1 MLIFLLTLFACN
13 KNEKNIALQNLPE
26 AEGVA
31 LYFYQ
36 TRFAHIPDSL
46 DFAYP
51 GARFYTSNDIR
62 LFYRRRLFK
71 PAWTSNLLP
80 TTTADSLIHLLQNA
94 RNYGL
99 WPQFY
104 NLEQILKIRNQFQD
118 SLVLYRKLE
127 NVCDFEILLS
137 EAVFHFARHLHNGML
152 PADTLGYERKMII
165 SNSEL
170 TSLINLALKN
180 KQFVSTLLGLQPPT
194 QKYRDLLN
202 AYQWF
207 IEHNSLDSLK
217 ISIPD
222 PKNDSIR
229 AYQLAR
235 EVLVKNGF
243 LIQNNQKNIIG
254 PTLEQQFFFRNDHD
268 SLDAQIEDSLFIQSL
283 RIFQRFNGL
292 NQDGKIGKY
301 TLEALQKSNLEKY
314 WQILLALEL
323 LKWENQWPQ
332 KYIYVNLPSYKL
344 RFYVNDTIIK
354 EHRVVVGLPA
364 NKTPLFTDTMEY
376 FITFPQWNIPP
387 SITFKEIIPKLK
399 RDTAYV
405 LKNNYVVYDRNLK
418 AVNVRDVDWTQVSTS
433 RFEYSFIQEGGNSNS
448 LGTIKFIFPNEHYV
462 YIHDTPSKQY
472 FLRDIRAYSH
482 GCVRL
487 ENPWEFAQLLLKSE
501 GRSTFI
507 DTLLEYRKN
516 HMQRHVSLK
525 EPVPVLIRY
534 ITVEADNKNNLFF
547 YADVYRYEKNLIA
560 SLKKKYASY

>member
-13 KNEKNIALQNLPE
+13 KKEKNIALQNLPE
-26 AEGVA
+26 AEGLE

-268 SLDAQIEDSLFIQSL
+268 SLDAQIDDSLFIQSL

-314 WQILLALEL
+314 WLILLALEL

-332 KYIYVNLPSYKL
+332 KKHHYLQIL
-344 RFYVNDTIIK
+344 
-354 EHRVVVGLPA
+354 
-364 NKTPLFTDTMEY
+364 
-376 FITFPQWNIPP
+376 W
-387 SITFKEIIPKLK
+387 SIL
-399 RDTAYV
+399 
-405 LKNNYVVYDRNLK
+405 
-418 AVNVRDVDWTQVSTS
+418 
-433 RFEYSFIQEGGNSNS
+433 
-448 LGTIKFIFPNEHYV
+448 
-462 YIHDTPSKQY
+462 
-472 FLRDIRAYSH
+472 
-482 GCVRL
+482 
-487 ENPWEFAQLLLKSE
+487 
-501 GRSTFI
+501 
-507 DTLLEYRKN
+507 
-516 HMQRHVSLK
+516 
-525 EPVPVLIRY
+525 
-534 ITVEADNKNNLFF
+534 
-547 YADVYRYEKNLIA
+547 
-560 SLKKKYASY
+560 